1 MSLTLSGVTS
11 DPLQNPVYTL
21 FRFFRKDGIAA
32 PYYNEVQEF
41 ETDASG
47 NYTFSVEYGIY
58 DIYIYTKIDKKTY
71 LLATVS
77 IDENTTAIS
86 VNDLIEQQ

>member
-1 MSLTLSGVTS
+1 MSLNLSGVTT

-21 FRFFRKDGIAA
+21 FRFVRKDGLGS
-32 PYYNEVQEF
+32 PYYNEVEEY

-77 IDENTTAIS
+77 IDENTAAVS